1 MRFEISL
8 WIKLTLLTK
17 NYPNSGMRGY
27 VGRMNQVSDMGS
39 EIFGAGLWFEV
50 GLKFG
55 VGLKFHMG
63 QNIHGLT
70 WIIFRVF
77 ID

>member
-1 MRFEISL
+1 M
-8 WIKLTLLTK
+8 
-17 NYPNSGMRGY
+17 
-27 VGRMNQVSDMGS
+27 SDLGS
-39 EIFGAGLWFEV
+39 EIFGAGPWFEV

-63 QNIHGLT
+63 QNVHGVT

-77 ID
+77 IN